1 MSCGIGALG
10 SEVWGL
16 GSFWGVGAFG
26 GLGWGAPGQR
36 RSGLGK
42 LQGMSTVNPI
52 KLETGLRPNSAG
64 IPYALTTLK
73 D

>member
-1 MSCGIGALG
+1 M
-10 SEVWGL
+10 
-16 GSFWGVGAFG
+16 GAFG